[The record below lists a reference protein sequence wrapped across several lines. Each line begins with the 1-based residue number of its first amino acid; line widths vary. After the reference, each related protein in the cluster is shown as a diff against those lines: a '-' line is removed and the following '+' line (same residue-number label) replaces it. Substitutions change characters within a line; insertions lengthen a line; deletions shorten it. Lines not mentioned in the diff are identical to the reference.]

1 VDNRRLSISELTRQQ
16 NAPSPAAAPAS
27 PPSTKAPLPQVKKG
41 PIRMQLPIDD
51 YDDDDGLDV
60 QANKGMS
67 IKDAVARTELAVDN
81 DQDKRSKQW
90 GIDMSR
96 FMND

>member
-1 VDNRRLSISELTRQQ
+1 
-16 NAPSPAAAPAS
+16 
-27 PPSTKAPLPQVKKG
+27 
-41 PIRMQLPIDD
+41 MQLPIDD